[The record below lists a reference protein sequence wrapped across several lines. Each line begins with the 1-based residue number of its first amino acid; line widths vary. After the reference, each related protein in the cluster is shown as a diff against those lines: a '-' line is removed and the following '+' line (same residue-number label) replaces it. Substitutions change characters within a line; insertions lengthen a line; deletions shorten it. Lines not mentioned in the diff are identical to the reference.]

1 MVYTLCLVNEKGGVG
16 KTTLAATLA
25 AGLAIRDYRV
35 LLIDA
40 DPQGHATISLK
51 VKEQPGLH
59 QLLVGDAEWQSILT
73 SPMWRNWR
81 GRYITTGD
89 LFVLPGNIESRLIAQ
104 QVNDMARLRNRIS
117 ELSTFV
123 DVAIIDTSPT
133 PTLLHTLLYY
143 ASDALILPTTC
154 DSLALD
160 GIGKTVVHS
169 KGMARLR
176 SESGIVPAKLIGV
189 QPTIFN
195 PRLNA
200 HREGLRTL
208 DKHFGEYVWPAIVE
222 RTIWRDAGFRRQSI
236 FAYTGDH
243 PAIDEAWGFVDQVS
257 RYIPS
262 KEKTR

>member
-40 DPQGHATISLK
+40 DPQGHATLSLK

-59 QLLVGDAEWQSILT
+59 QLLVGDAEWQSVLA
-73 SPMWRNWR
+73 SPMWKHWR

-89 LFVLPGNIESRLIAQ
+89 LFVLPGNIETRLIAQ
-104 QVNDMARLRNRIS
+104 QVSDMARLRNRLDDLGS
-117 ELSTFV
+117 YV

-143 ASDALILPTTC
+143 AADALILPTTC

-176 SESGIVPAKLIGV
+176 NESGIVPAKLIGV

-222 RTIWRDAGFRRQSI
+222 RTVWRDAGYRRQSI
-236 FAYTGDH
+236 FAYVGEH

-257 RYIPS
+257 KHIPS
-262 KEKTR
+262 KEAFR